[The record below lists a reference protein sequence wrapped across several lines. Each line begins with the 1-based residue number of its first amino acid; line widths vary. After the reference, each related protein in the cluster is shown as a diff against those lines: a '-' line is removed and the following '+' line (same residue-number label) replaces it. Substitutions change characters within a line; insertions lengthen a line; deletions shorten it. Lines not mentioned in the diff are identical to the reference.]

1 MSFYQIDLLNLLFS
15 KIKKIKFKMEKE
27 NTGLKRR
34 ENVDQKAPFLKCK
47 TPDRPISSCQQELIG
62 MEKICQ

>member
-1 MSFYQIDLLNLLFS
+1 
-15 KIKKIKFKMEKE
+15 MEKE

-47 TPDRPISSCQQELIG
+47 APDRPISSCQQELIG
-62 MEKICQ
+62 MEKICENMNLESEGKKI